1 MAPCRG
7 PPLCSI
13 EAVISDKR
21 PAGLVGR
28 QLGLSGILYEYS
40 SDARLLQQRLAPRR
54 GSCEGVLYPAE
65 QTRGSFG
72 VESGDKIDGIHLRRK
87 NYPMSFLDGG
97 SVGSH

>member
-1 MAPCRG
+1 M
-7 PPLCSI
+7 PPRSQS
-13 EAVISDKR
+13 V
-21 PAGLVGR
+21 
-28 QLGLSGILYEYS
+28 Q
-40 SDARLLQQRLAPRR
+40 LLQQRLAPRR